1 MNKIVIFFVL
11 IFADIISK
19 HFVKNNLIPNQ
30 SVEINDFLYLVY
42 IQNFGVSFG
51 LFAGSIPYYLLIII
65 GLLIVILIIYLMYLS
80 KNTLEKS
87 AYFIIIIG
95 ALSNILDRLFNTFVV
110 DFISLRYESFY
121 WPAFNLADIYITIG
135 IIMLIISFLN
145 NKKLTNE

>member
-19 HFVKNNLIPNQ
+19 HFVKNNLILNQ

-65 GLLIVILIIYLMYLS
+65 GLLIVILII
-80 KNTLEKS
+80 
-87 AYFIIIIG
+87 
-95 ALSNILDRLFNTFVV
+95 
-110 DFISLRYESFY
+110 
-121 WPAFNLADIYITIG
+121 
-135 IIMLIISFLN
+135 LIF
-145 NKKLTNE
+145 

>member
-11 IFADIISK
+11 VFADIISK
-19 HFVKNNLIPNQ
+19 HFVKNNLILNQ

-110 DFISLRYESFY
+110 DFILLRYESFY

>member
-19 HFVKNNLIPNQ
+19 HFVKNNLILNQ

-42 IQNFGVSFG
+42 IQNFGVWFG

-95 ALSNILDRLFNTFVV
+95 PLSNILDRLFNTFVV
-110 DFISLRYESFY
+110 DYFVDIFDVFAELRKVHS
-121 WPAFNLADIYITIG
+121 
-135 IIMLIISFLN
+135 
-145 NKKLTNE
+145 